1 MGKIRSINTDGKYL
15 PQTSLLDDLF
25 DATETPAPT
34 ASPSTTP
41 STTPSSVSKSASNG
55 LSTGAK
61 AAIGIVVPIVAIVLI
76 VGGLLWY
83 FKLRRRPRTA
93 PTEAVSAA
101 AYAPE
106 RKRSYV
112 HHDDVRGNKVNR
124 LLGQDLQLDP
134 PLLSNERFLKASTAE
149 LPASPIKPPSVKA
162 PSMDDNTTVHEFPSS
177 HELLTQKLAP

>member
-25 DATETPAPT
+25 DATETPAP
-34 ASPSTTP
+34 SPSTTP

-61 AAIGIVVPIVAIVLI
+61 AAIGVIVPTVAIALI
-76 VGGLLWY
+76 VGGLLWH
-83 FKLRRRPRTA
+83 FKLRRRPTTP
-93 PTEAVSAA
+93 PTEAASAA
-101 AYAPE
+101 ANAPE

-162 PSMDDNTTVHEFPSS
+162 PLIDDNTTVHEFPSS
-177 HELLTQKLAP
+177 LELLSQKLAP